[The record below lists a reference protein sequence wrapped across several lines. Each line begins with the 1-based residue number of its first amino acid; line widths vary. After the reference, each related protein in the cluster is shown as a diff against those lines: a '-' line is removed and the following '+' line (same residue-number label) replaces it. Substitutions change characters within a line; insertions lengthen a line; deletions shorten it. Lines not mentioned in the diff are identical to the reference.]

1 MVKQLNPILNFLLLL
16 CLVACSSGTNITP
29 LLSEAEEYMNEKP
42 DSAYLLLMQVESPD
56 LLPKDQNALWCLLYT
71 QAMDKLAL
79 PHTSDSL
86 IQVAVDYF
94 DNTSLMNR
102 KTQAYYYCGRVFQD
116 LGDALQAQSYY
127 LKAYEVGQDLNDH
140 YLLSRL
146 YANLGILYT
155 YQELYQPALEF
166 QKKAVDQL
174 HYLSDSASLSL
185 TLRNIARTYVCEN
198 RLDSA
203 ICYYSKA
210 LSYPREDLIL
220 YILNEL
226 ADVYAKKDD
235 YKQAFSYARDAYS
248 HMETTNDSCLVSFTL
263 GELFMKT
270 GKLDSAYHYLSFC
283 LRSANMYTLA
293 GTYHSLGQL
302 EKLRNNLQKYV
313 FYQEMYETLNDS
325 IEQQNRMDV
334 LTRNQSLYDYQQV
347 EKKKEYYRQESAQKT
362 IRLYQIYLIGGCVL
376 ILIIIGIIRVY
387 IKQHKK
393 EKQFNQSLRI
403 QDQKYRKS
411 QAYLIDKEASI
422 ARLSEKLESEQRQR
436 EDLLTQLNKQL
447 EQERQHREIAEAELN
462 KLLEIEQPKIEVER
476 QLKQEIQEKTKIER
490 ELLEQLKL
498 EKSKKEAVEKQLKV
512 AIDMACEDRNRQ
524 KILLSNS
531 DISKEEAL
539 FRDSEEYIG
548 LCYAWEKMDSEKW
561 SIIVDRIDC
570 LLYIDFTHHIKS
582 LYPGISEFELH
593 ICYLV
598 KLKIPIKRIADL
610 LCSVSQTISVNRRR
624 IYTKFT
630 GKKGSAKDLDSFLS
644 DL

>member
-1 MVKQLNPILNFLLLL
+1 MKKILNPILNFLLLL

-42 DSAYLLLMQVESPD
+42 DSAYLLLKQVESPD

-94 DNTSLMNR
+94 ENTSLMNR

-127 LKAYEVGQDLNDH
+127 LKAYEVGQNLNDH

-166 QKKAVDQL
+166 QKKALDQL

-198 RLDSA
+198 QLDSA
-203 ICYYSKA
+203 VCYYSKA
-210 LSYPREDLIL
+210 LLHTEGNRSFH
-220 YILNEL
+220 ILNEL
-226 ADVYAKKDD
+226 ADVCGRKSD
-235 YKQAFSYARDAYS
+235 YNQAFSYARDAYLQ
-248 HMETTNDSCLVSFTL
+248 METTNDSCLISFTL
-263 GELFMKT
+263 GDLYMKT
-270 GKLDSAYHYLSFC
+270 KKLDSAYHYLSFC
-283 LRSANMYTLA
+283 LRSSNIYTLA
-293 GTYHSLGQL
+293 GTYYSLGQL
-302 EKLRNNLQKYV
+302 EKLRNNLHKYA
-313 FYQEMYETLNDS
+313 FYQEKYESLNDS
-325 IEQQNRMDV
+325 IEQQSRMDV

-347 EKKKEYYRQESAQKT
+347 EKKREYYRQESAQKT
-362 IRLYQIYLIGGCVL
+362 IRLYRIYLIGGFVL
-376 ILIIIGIIRVY
+376 ILIIIGIIREY

-393 EKQFNQSLRI
+393 DEQFNQSLRI
-403 QDQKYRKS
+403 KDQMYRKS
-411 QAYLIDKEASI
+411 RAYLIDKEASI

-447 EQERQHREIAEAELN
+447 EQERQHRETAEAELN

-490 ELLEQLKL
+490 ELLDQLKL

-548 LCYAWEKMDSEKW
+548 LCSDWEKMDSEKW
-561 SIIVDRIDC
+561 SIIIDRIDC
-570 LLYIDFTHHIKS
+570 LLYIDFTHHIRS
-582 LYPGISEFELH
+582 LYPGISEFELY

-598 KLKIPIKRIADL
+598 KLKIPIKRIAAL
-610 LCSVSQTISVNRRR
+610 LCSTSQTISVNRRR